1 MSQAP
6 VHGGQQL
13 DNPGDKLGDKQV
25 DNPVAHWTSHLC
37 APVGGARM
45 SDVRSDVSLTEPAE
59 AKPEPG
65 PPSSIPAGSRTSTA
79 ASQPGPT
86 QASVTDH
93 PMQVPAQPIQG
104 RCGAHCRRTGL
115 PCRRFPVKGHWRCR
129 QHGGRATGA
138 RSAAGR
144 DRIRQATLRHGKRS
158 QAAEAARS
166 AVTEFFRC
174 ASLALTGDPVAGVRM
189 EILYTPTL
197 EALAKA
203 GAIRPMAFS

>member
-1 MSQAP
+1 MTPDPISATPQP
-6 VHGGQQL
+6 DSTRQ
-13 DNPGDKLGDKQV
+13 
-25 DNPVAHWTSHLC
+25 
-37 APVGGARM
+37 
-45 SDVRSDVSLTEPAE
+45 
-59 AKPEPG
+59 
-65 PPSSIPAGSRTSTA
+65 PSG
-79 ASQPGPT
+79 
-86 QASVTDH
+86 TDH
-93 PMQVPAQPIQG
+93 PMQRPIQG

-174 ASLALTGDPVAGVRM
+174 ASLALAGDPVAGGRL

-203 GAIRPMAFS
+203 GAIRRRADDGG